1 MPVRFE
7 DDLADEP
14 GASSSPA
21 GGGAHAAGQPLAS
34 AFGQRQSGV
43 DWEELDEELY
53 HVAPEFKDPRF
64 DSLHHV
70 LGILGAVDSEAAL
83 DEARAG
89 PTRLPLAPA
98 VGPLHGGWA
107 FRWGLQRWCE
117 QAGRGHF
124 PLRRVPGTK
133 CRLPCMAFSVHAWSG
148 ARTHPRLFY
157 SSWAARGGHLAE

>member
-14 GASSSPA
+14 GGSSSPA

-83 DEARAG
+83 DEARRPRAG
-89 PTRLPLAPA
+89 ALAPA
-98 VGPLHGGWA
+98 GGPAAGGWTPC
-107 FRWGLQRWCE
+107 RGLRHWCVR
-117 QAGRGHF
+117 AGRGRF
-124 PLRRVPGTK
+124 ALRRVPGASQ
-133 CRLPCMAFSVHAWSG
+133 LVALQGASVYG
-148 ARTHPRLFY
+148 RTGTHSL
-157 SSWAARGGHLAE
+157 S

>member
-89 PTRLPLAPA
+89 PHACPSRLP
-98 VGPLHGGWA
+98 WA
-107 FRWGLQRWCE
+107 R
-117 QAGRGHF
+117 
-124 PLRRVPGTK
+124 
-133 CRLPCMAFSVHAWSG
+133 CMAAGHSAGACSAGVNKRGVAVFRSGGSQERNTGCPAWCSLCMLGLVHELTRG
-148 ARTHPRLFY
+148 YYTLIELLE
-157 SSWAARGGHLAE
+157 AAAG